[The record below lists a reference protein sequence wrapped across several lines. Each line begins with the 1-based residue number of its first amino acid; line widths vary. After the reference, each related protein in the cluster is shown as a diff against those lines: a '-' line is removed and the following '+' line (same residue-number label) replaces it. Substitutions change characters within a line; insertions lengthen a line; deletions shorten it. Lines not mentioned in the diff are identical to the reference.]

1 MESVKKGTEI
11 MKKIYLKPITKR
23 TEVVEEQSLMEVSLT
38 VHTQSEEEE
47 VDKIEDLLGN
57 SVNVWE
63 E

>member
-23 TEVVEEQSLMEVSLT
+23 AEVVEEQSLMEVSLT

>member
-1 MESVKKGTEI
+1 